1 MLFISD
7 GSYFMTVKAINKVTY
22 GGPLGISVCH
32 TTPYIV
38 DTSPPLVDK
47 IHSLRYNVK
56 SFYIYGKINIR

>member
-1 MLFISD
+1 
-7 GSYFMTVKAINKVTY
+7 MTVKAINKVMY

-38 DTSPPLVDK
+38 DTSPPLVEK
-47 IHSLRYNVK
+47 IHSLRYNVQ